1 MNDSRVL
8 HGERFVASIQP
19 VAKDIREVL
28 GLTQEKLASC
38 LKVSLPTIRRWET
51 GRSHPDALALHSI
64 QEFLRSAGPRGSA
77 LLARHFPERDTVR
90 PSPRRR
96 GRRPSREGGSG
107 EEGTIRGEKDAP
119 KLKGSILPTEHRDVQ
134 VIFDEL
140 TDLDAEASR
149 LDTELREI
157 FARLHQ
163 HLEVA
168 SARAQ
173 RLQALLSSLLHR
185 LMTGEIRVPTDL
197 IERSRAQPRAMQAV
211 SATSGQSPGGPREPD
226 EASLQEIV
234 RRIVA
239 AVAPA
244 RIVLFGSA
252 ARGEMGPDSD
262 LDLLVVKACER
273 RREVA
278 RTVRACLRGVEPGR
292 GKDVV
297 VVTPEDVERDRDTI
311 GYIIRP
317 ALREGRVLYAP

>member
-1 MNDSRVL
+1 M
-8 HGERFVASIQP
+8 ASIQP

-38 LKVSLPTIRRWET
+38 LKISLPTIRRWET
-51 GRSHPDALALHSI
+51 GRSHPDALALHSL
-64 QEFLRSAGPRGSA
+64 QEFLRSAGPRGRA
-77 LLARHFPERDTVR
+77 LLARHFPEGDTIR

-96 GRRPSREGGSG
+96 GRRPGPS
-107 EEGTIRGEKDAP
+107 EEGPIPGEKDGSTP
-119 KLKGSILPTEHRDVQ
+119 KDYVLATEHRDVQ
-134 VIFDEL
+134 VILGEL
-140 TDLDAEASR
+140 ADLDAEASR
-149 LDTELREI
+149 LDTERREI

-168 SARAQ
+168 SARTR
-173 RLQALLSSLLHR
+173 RLQALLTSLLPR
-185 LMTGEIRVPTDL
+185 LVTGEMKMPTDL
-197 IERSRAQPRAMQAV
+197 SERSRAQSRAMQGV
-211 SATSGQSPGGPREPD
+211 SAPSGQSSGEPD

-262 LDLLVVKACER
+262 LDLLVVKACEH

-297 VVTPEDVERDRDTI
+297 VVTPEDVERDRDTL

-317 ALREGRVLYAP
+317 ALREGRVLYAA